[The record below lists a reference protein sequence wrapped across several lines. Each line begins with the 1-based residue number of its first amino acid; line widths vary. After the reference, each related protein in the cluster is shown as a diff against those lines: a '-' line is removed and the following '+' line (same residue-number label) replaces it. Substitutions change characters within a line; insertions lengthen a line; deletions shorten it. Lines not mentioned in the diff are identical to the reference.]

1 MAQLVLLDRHSDF
14 KTWSES
20 EQQEMARVLGQ
31 LTDPDYK
38 EQGQLNMIDQFLRR
52 KNGEELIRDVFRLVS
67 PFVYESF
74 GKRLDEECDQV
85 LKRIQ
90 FDDKSDEYIF
100 FYFMNKN
107 FPNFYKNPVL
117 NKLENYSSEEH
128 GLAMA
133 KACFPHWEEVHQ
145 RKEMM
150 TIFGSR
156 NVGRSHDLEAMKS
169 ESIQ

>member
-1 MAQLVLLDRHSDF
+1 
-14 KTWSES
+14 
-20 EQQEMARVLGQ
+20 MARVLGQ

-38 EQGQLNMIDQFLRR
+38 DQGQLNLIDQFLRR

-74 GKRLDEECDQV
+74 GKRLDEECDGV
-85 LKRIQ
+85 LKRIKWAE
-90 FDDKSDEYIF
+90 KSEEYLF

-107 FPNFYKNPVL
+107 FPNFHRNPVL
-117 NKLENYSSEEH
+117 HKLENFSSEEY

-133 KACFPHWEEVHQ
+133 KACFPHWEEVHR

-150 TIFGSR
+150 SIFGSR
-156 NVGRSHDLEAMKS
+156 RVQNSPNLEAMKA
-169 ESIQ
+169 ESMEQTREELEEFRKFEEMAG